1 MNAFKLNKENLRNN
15 LKTSIARSLSKKH
28 SYKKYTNSLVDN
40 IAKIVS
46 KEKSKNLYFK
56 DKPFFSDSTLKTIIM
71 QMCDQKLNKIIF

>member
-40 IAKIVS
+40 DSKNCFKRKI
-46 KEKSKNLYFK
+46 EKSLF
-56 DKPFFSDSTLKTIIM
+56 
-71 QMCDQKLNKIIF
+71 